1 MAAWPFWKCAMP
13 SRSIPARCSAFF
25 LAVGIAGNAAA
36 ASDTD
41 IQTLERFALL
51 LGRGIGCELNT
62 DQAVAYIDAWFEQT
76 FPPVSAE
83 RQRNLSHFK
92 EIVRFHAQ
100 EQRSGESPD
109 DCSNM
114 SNAFKALG
122 W

>member
-1 MAAWPFWKCAMP
+1 MLSSPVLAW
-13 SRSIPARCSAFF
+13 CSGVI
-25 LAVGIAGNAAA
+25 LAVGIASNAAA
-36 ASDTD
+36 ASDSD
-41 IQTLERFALL
+41 VQTLERFALL

-83 RQRNLSHFK
+83 QQRNLSHFK
-92 EIVRFHAQ
+92 EIARFYAQ

-109 DCSNM
+109 DCSNV